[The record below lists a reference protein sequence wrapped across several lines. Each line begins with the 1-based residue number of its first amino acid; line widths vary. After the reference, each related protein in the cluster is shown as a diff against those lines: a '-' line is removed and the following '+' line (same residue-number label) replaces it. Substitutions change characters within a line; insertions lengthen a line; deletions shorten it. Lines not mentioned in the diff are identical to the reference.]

1 MHPSFL
7 TSGIIDLLEADQ
19 RPSFIV
25 ALTPHPPTIVYT
37 NPALDA
43 DARLQDAITTR
54 KRNNVQLWE
63 WLTDLPGACPSG
75 TGQAAANF
83 SFMNIYWTR
92 TIVRPDMVVVGAND
106 QPPSSEPPRK
116 ILVDEVPHV
125 ESIVPPPVRLI
136 PVKDDAPE
144 STQTTA
150 APTASITTVAATPAV
165 PSLTSSLSLAPP
177 DYISLSRT
185 KSGPPTLPLGSAEYP
200 LASPEMIQSL
210 KRSTTDPGWILPDIL
225 PETRSF
231 LEVIHSVNWAAT
243 PLGPMKGWPP
253 TLEQT
258 FHQILADSRP
268 IAIYWGANYVTLYN
282 EAFSKLCGS
291 KHPSLLG
298 MTVENAW
305 QEAGEQLKDAM
316 SRIARKEDPTI
327 EDEWRFFIEREPEVE
342 GGPPWL
348 EETYLKWSLVPILEK
363 ERCVGFI
370 HPVGDTTSVRL
381 WERRMQMLVDLG
393 EDLVAARDVNGYWD
407 KTLQELADVDP
418 CYDIPLAILY
428 SVEAFEEGSGMEIG
442 NDGPAKQCRLAGA
455 LGVPEGH
462 PIAQTAI
469 NLSTNKHALAPAL
482 REAVTAPQPLLLQTK
497 DGTLPQEY
505 LRGLQT
511 RGFKDDPCRAVVIMP
526 IRPPKEDAMGILLLG
541 LNPRRP
547 YDNDYRQYI
556 LLLSQKLTTSLA
568 SVVLLEEEA
577 RRGRNAAEQA
587 AYDQAMLKEKLAV
600 QTKEANESIKMFEAL
615 AEFVPVGMCFGDPQG
630 NITFAND
637 AWYKITGFPGNG
649 PIANNGFLACVKE
662 EDRQN
667 IVTAYEKLKT
677 ERYVEY
683 EFRVQRQNHTD
694 VAPSLTRNSPS
705 FEKAGLDFV
714 PIDQSKER
722 HVFATAKAER
732 APDGSVIRT
741 MTCLTDVTA
750 HKHAAEEA
758 VRRAQQAEN
767 LKRMAEFATV
777 GMYDMDLE
785 GRLLGANNVFYEMCG
800 LQKVDPTEVT
810 IRPLETGVWAEDVG
824 LVMKKLKRMVI
835 EDKVQNVEVRL
846 RTTWTADDGAGHKVV
861 MPRWVQATL
870 MPVRSTEGVMQSFT
884 GCLSDV
890 SLQKWQLDREKQRKE
905 EAIESKRQQENFIDM
920 TSHEMRN
927 PLSAIIHCA
936 DAITATLSRVQELVG
951 GDHHGSDSDARS
963 YASEGATDNQPNHEL
978 RAEVCEL
985 LDNGIDSAETI
996 VGCAQHQKRIVDD
1009 ILTMSKLDSKL
1020 LAITPITVNPIQM
1033 VKEALKMFEV
1043 EARRVDIDLSMV
1055 VDQSYYDLGVKYLD
1069 FDPSR
1074 LKQVLINLLT
1084 NALKF
1089 TKTGPT
1095 RNVTVGISAS
1105 LTRPTEAT
1113 SSVQF
1118 IPRSKESYAED
1129 SDAASVHDRGEPM
1142 FLTFEVKDTGQGL
1155 TEEEKKSL
1163 FQRFVQAS
1171 SRTHVKYGGSG
1182 LGLFISRRLTEL
1194 QNGAIGVASQPG
1206 VGSTFAFY
1214 IEAYRPSESSL
1225 RDAEATAVAAKAAMS
1240 DLMAKAPNLRSMRP
1254 NNPHRASTS
1263 SPRPSP
1269 TASSPVVEL
1278 GGLTIPPPQIR
1289 GIMVVEDNLINQQ
1302 ITRRGLTSMGFTV
1315 DVANHGL
1322 ECLDKLQRTDRYVS
1336 NESSSTALPMNGN
1349 TNNKSAIPA
1358 TNGTINLPPPVNSGF
1373 LNQSQA
1379 PIATTTTTPGTKFPL
1394 SVILM
1399 DIEMPVQDG
1408 LTCTR
1413 NIRELERQGKITGG
1427 RLPIIA
1433 VSANARIEQIL
1444 EAKEAGCDDV
1454 LIKPYRMPELLEK
1467 MRIVMGTVAHA
1478 GAGAGA
1484 GAGSSS
1490 AAASGSGSPG
1500 GFSGLGESVVQGQKH
1515 TQPGSQADQSKKQK
1529 QDTLARTETE
1539 DQRSQRQEGSEERG
1553 SQPSKQVAGH
1563 SQEQAEAQTHT
1574 QTQAQLPDGKP
1585 VEPQRR
1591 SPSPKQ
1597 TTQTKV
1603 ELVPMQLSP

>member
-1 MHPSFL
+1 M
-7 TSGIIDLLEADQ
+7 
-19 RPSFIV
+19 
-25 ALTPHPPTIVYT
+25 
-37 NPALDA
+37 
-43 DARLQDAITTR
+43 
-54 KRNNVQLWE
+54 
-63 WLTDLPGACPSG
+63 
-75 TGQAAANF
+75 
-83 SFMNIYWTR
+83 
-92 TIVRPDMVVVGAND
+92 
-106 QPPSSEPPRK
+106 
-116 ILVDEVPHV
+116 
-125 ESIVPPPVRLI
+125 
-136 PVKDDAPE
+136 KD
-144 STQTTA
+144 
-150 APTASITTVAATPAV
+150 
-165 PSLTSSLSLAPP
+165 
-177 DYISLSRT
+177 
-185 KSGPPTLPLGSAEYP
+185 
-200 LASPEMIQSL
+200 
-210 KRSTTDPGWILPDIL
+210 
-225 PETRSF
+225 
-231 LEVIHSVNWAAT
+231 
-243 PLGPMKGWPP
+243 WPP

-268 IAIYWGANYVTLYN
+268 IAIYWGTNYVTLYN

-291 KHPSLLG
+291 KHPALLG

-305 QEAGEQLKDAM
+305 QEAGEKLKDAM

-342 GGPPWL
+342 GGPHWL

-381 WERRMQMLVDLG
+381 WERRMKMLVNLG
-393 EDLVAARDVNGYWD
+393 EDLVAARDVKGYWE
-407 KTLQELADVDP
+407 KTLQDLEDVEP

-428 SVEAFEEGSGMEIG
+428 SVEAFDGGSDIETGT
-442 NDGPAKQCRLAGA
+442 DGPAKVCKLAGA

-462 PIAQTAI
+462 PIAQTVI

-511 RGFKDDPCRAVVIMP
+511 RGFTDDPCRAVVIMP
-526 IRPPKEDAMGILLLG
+526 IRQRATVGLLLLG

-637 AWYKITGFPGNG
+637 AWYKMTGFPGNG

-683 EFRVQRQNHTD
+683 EFRVKRQTNTD

-705 FEKAGLDFV
+705 FEKAGLDLV

-722 HVFATAKAER
+722 HIFATAKAER
-732 APDGSVIRT
+732 APDGSIIRT

-810 IRPLETGVWAEDVG
+810 IRPLETCVWAEDVG

-870 MPVRSTEGVMQSFT
+870 MPVRSTEGVIQSFT

-963 YASEGATDNQPNHEL
+963 FASEGAADSQPNHEL

-1043 EARRVDIDLSMV
+1043 EARRVDINLSMV

-1095 RNVTVGISAS
+1095 RNVTVGLSAS

-1118 IPRSKESYAED
+1118 IPRSQERYGD
-1129 SDAASVHDRGEPM
+1129 SDTASAQDRGDPT

-1214 IEAYRPSESSL
+1214 IEAYQPSESSI

-1254 NNPHRASTS
+1254 SHPHRGSTS

-1269 TASSPVVEL
+1269 VASSPIVEL

-1336 NESSSTALPMNGN
+1336 DGLPMNGGPD
-1349 TNNKSAIPA
+1349 NKAPIPA
-1358 TNGTINLPPPVNSGF
+1358 LNGTVNSPLPPPVNGGF
-1373 LNQSQA
+1373 LSQSQA
-1379 PIATTTTTPGTKFPL
+1379 PPVTATTMPATKFPL

-1413 NIRELERQGKITGG
+1413 QIRELERQGKITGG

-1467 MRIVMGTVAHA
+1467 MRIVMGTVANA
-1478 GAGAGA
+1478 GTASAGVGAGPTGL
-1484 GAGSSS
+1484 GSTSS
-1490 AAASGSGSPG
+1490 AAASGSGSPA
-1500 GFSGLGESVVQGQKH
+1500 GFAGLGESVVQSPLRQTQQTHTTEKPRKQEKATQ
-1515 TQPGSQADQSKKQK
+1515 TQPQLQ
-1529 QDTLARTETE
+1529 TEG
-1539 DQRSQRQEGSEERG
+1539 QHAAQQRQGSESEADESR
-1553 SQPSKQVAGH
+1553 QKQVAVGGQSH
-1563 SQEQAEAQTHT
+1563 VQAQAQP
-1574 QTQAQLPDGKP
+1574 QVQAQAQLPDGKSA
-1585 VEPQRR
+1585 VENSQQPQ
-1591 SPSPKQ
+1591 PSSSNPNLKQ

-1603 ELVPMQLSP
+1603 EPVSMQLSP